1 VGRGLMC
8 SGGNYYSFPSFED
21 FQEYQVSEEERRREG
36 RGENGVP

>member
-1 VGRGLMC
+1 MC